1 MKTLMRLEDYIYYQL
16 EEPEDIDKFEVE
28 GFEFFKGLGIIDY
41 KRTFKAWLRKFP
53 KPLFLVVV
61 RRNKLISWVHVD
73 EWREGV
79 AKDGNSINIL
89 RAIETLPEYRSRKIG
104 FRLVLLSLQ
113 RTVGYMLT
121 KPVSAKARQ
130 FFEEIGF
137 KDEKSCSRCPVDL
150 SRHSG
155 YLVLSLIDKGIFL
168 RENGKK
174 FLMNNNGAAN
184 TNSGR
189 NDNRT

>member
-1 MKTLMRLEDYIYYQL
+1 MKLEDYIFYHL
-16 EEPEDIDKFEVE
+16 EDPADIDKFEVE
-28 GFEFFKGLGIIDY
+28 GFDFFKGLGIIDY

-61 RRNKLISWVHVD
+61 KNNRLISWVHVD

-79 AKDGNSINIL
+79 ARDGNAINIL
-89 RAIETLPEYRSRKIG
+89 RAIETLPEFRSRKLG

-113 RTVGYMLT
+113 RTVGYMIT
-121 KPVSAKARQ
+121 KPVSAKARK

-137 KDEKSCSRCPVDL
+137 KDEKNCKHCAVDL

-155 YLVLSLIDKGIFL
+155 YMVLTLVDKGAFIKEFSL
-168 RENGKK
+168 KFGANSSVNNDLKNSRNNKK
-174 FLMNNNGAAN
+174 KE
-184 TNSGR
+184 
-189 NDNRT
+189 